1 MSSAHYTPPVNPL
14 PPVVVALV
22 LFIIGIELVFTL
34 GARGLV
40 GGPAAVGWRLD
51 AIQHY
56 SFSADIFDW
65 MVLNGRWPFDHVIR
79 FVTYPFVSANF
90 TQAIFVCVFVLAMG
104 KMVGEVFGGFPMLL
118 IFVVSG
124 VGGALTYAVLLDPR
138 YPLIGGFPPVYGLI
152 GAFTWL
158 LWRKLS
164 LVGAN
169 QAKAFQLIAV
179 LMGIQFLFG
188 LIFGGNAEWVADL
201 GGFVTGFG
209 MSFLVAPGAWAR
221 IVGRIRRD

>member
-1 MSSAHYTPPVNPL
+1 MSSEHYTPPLNPL
-14 PPVVVALV
+14 PPAVVALV
-22 LFIIGIELVFTL
+22 LFIIGIEIAFTL
-34 GARGLV
+34 GSRGLV
-40 GGPAAVGWRLD
+40 GGPAAMGWRLD
-51 AIQHY
+51 AIQQY
-56 SFSADIFDW
+56 AFSADIFDW
-65 MVLNGRWPFDHVIR
+65 MVLNGRWPFEHVIR

-118 IFVVSG
+118 IFVMSG
-124 VGGALTYAVLLDPR
+124 IGGALAYAVLLDPR

-169 QAKAFQLIAV
+169 QARAFQLIAV

-188 LIFGGNAEWVADL
+188 LIFGGNWEWVADL
-201 GGFVTGFG
+201 GGFATGFG
-209 MSFLVAPGAWAR
+209 LSFLVAPGAWSR

>member
-1 MSSAHYTPPVNPL
+1 MSSEHYTPAVNPL

-22 LFIIGIELVFTL
+22 LFIIGIELAFTL
-34 GARGLV
+34 GSRGLI
-40 GGPAAVGWRLD
+40 GGPEAVGWRLD
-51 AIQHY
+51 AIQNY
-56 SFSADIFDW
+56 AFSADIFDW
-65 MVLNGRWPFDHVIR
+65 MVLNGRWPFEHVIR

-90 TQAIFVCVFVLAMG
+90 TQAVFVCVFVLAMG

-124 VGGALTYAVLLDPR
+124 IGGALAYAVLLDPR

-169 QAKAFQLIAV
+169 QARAFQLIAV

-188 LIFGGNAEWVADL
+188 LIFGGNWEWVADL
-201 GGFVTGFG
+201 GGFATGFG
-209 MSFLVAPGAWAR
+209 VSFLVAPGAWDR